1 MAKFGVQS
9 LINGRGNAVANQFI
23 IKTENGTFFQSY
35 HSVVAKITKDGKLIL
50 SKHWDYSN
58 TTMRNLYAFLR
69 DYGFYEYTSSK
80 EMRKAIDNGE
90 VTLCETDSLAI

>member
-1 MAKFGVQS
+1 MAKFGVSS

-35 HSVVAKITKDGKLIL
+35 HSVVAKVTKEGKLIL
-50 SKHWDYSN
+50 SRHWDYSN
-58 TTMRNLYAFLR
+58 TTMRNLYTFLR
-69 DYGFYEYTSSK
+69 DYGFYDYTSSK
-80 EMRKAIDNGE
+80 DMRKAIEEGK